1 MRLASFTLEGRPAY
15 GLAADAGLRPAPDAF
30 RARYPTLA
38 AVLGAGATAELA
50 AAVAAVPVVP
60 LDRVRFLPVI
70 PAPGK
75 IICVGV
81 NYLAHIREMGREP
94 PAYPTLFTRYPD
106 SLVGHG
112 EPIRRPRESVRYDY
126 EGELAL
132 VIGRP
137 ARRVAAADALDHV
150 AGFTAFLDGSVRDW
164 QNHTSQFIPGKN
176 FPATGACGPWL
187 VTRDEL
193 PDPARLRIETRING
207 AVMQSAPTSDLCFDV
222 PRIVEYISTF
232 TALAPGDIIAT
243 GTPSGVGFARTPPR
257 WLVAGD
263 VVEVT
268 LSGVDGPGIGT
279 LRNMVVDEGEDT
291 LR

>member
-1 MRLASFTLEGRPAY
+1 MRLASFTLDGRPAY
-15 GLAADAGLRPAPDAF
+15 GLAADAGLKPAPPDF
-30 RARYPTLA
+30 LARHPTLA
-38 AVLGAGATAELA
+38 AVLAAGATAEFA
-50 AAVAAVPVVP
+50 AAVAAVPAVP
-60 LDRVRFLPVI
+60 LDWVRFLPVI

-75 IICVGV
+75 VICVGV

-106 SLVGHG
+106 TLVGHG

-207 AVMQSAPTSDLCFDV
+207 ELLQSAPTSDLCFDV

-257 WLVAGD
+257 WLKPGD

-268 LSGVDGPGIGT
+268 LAGVGGPGIGT
-279 LRNMVVDEGEDT
+279 LRNVVVDDGG
-291 LR
+291 

>member
-1 MRLASFTLEGRPAY
+1 MRLASFTLDGRPAY
-15 GLAADAGLRPAPDAF
+15 GLAADAGLRPAPDAV

-38 AVLGAGATAELA
+38 AVLAAGATAELA
-50 AAVAAVPVVP
+50 AAVAAVPPVP
-60 LDRVRFLPVI
+60 VDRVRFLPVI

-75 IICVGV
+75 VICVGV

-207 AVMQSAPTSDLCFDV
+207 ELLQSAPTSDLCFDV

-257 WLVAGD
+257 WLKPGD

-268 LSGVDGPGIGT
+268 LAGVDGPGIGT
-279 LRNMVVDEGEDT
+279 LRNVVEDEGP
-291 LR
+291 